1 MNYCDC
7 APMRAPGGL
16 GLTEAGVELLNI
28 PEGGSVIDIGCG
40 EGETLRFLA
49 QAGFSPVGID
59 LDPALAGDGVV
70 TADAAA
76 LPFPDGSLD
85 AALFECSFSKIEKAE
100 AAVRECRRV
109 LKSGARILVT
119 DLYARGEPDTL
130 AGFLGRV
137 ERYADVQRRFET
149 LGFRQIHFEDQ
160 SQALMSLWSSLIFEH
175 GAEDLKDEIG
185 ATSEDL
191 KRIKCGY
198 FLAVFEKP
206 NTCPVDSWISSL
218 TDAGDAEELRNW
230 QLGKIREQLDHAKAG
245 RFYAARLRNI
255 LPEDIRDFTDFE
267 KLPFTTADDFA
278 GNENDF
284 LCVRPGHVSRIVTQ
298 PSSGTTGLPKRMSFT
313 EADVMRTEEFFV
325 PGLAELAQGGERAT
339 VYMSNDAPD
348 SIGDLLRRALTRLGS
363 ETVIHGNI
371 TDFGEAADHGHGSAL
386 FVGFPHE
393 MRALAEFA
401 PNLRPNFVLLS
412 ADFIPESVVAALER
426 IWGCRVIR
434 HFGMTETC
442 FGGAVDCALGG
453 GQHIRH
459 ADFYFEIID
468 PVTCSPLPDDEFG
481 ELVITTLRSE
491 AMPLIRYRTGD
502 ITRIESGICACG
514 GVFPRL
520 GYVRG
525 RAALLKNR
533 LNIHALDE
541 FLFAR
546 EQLSGYTAEFDG
558 ETLTLN
564 ISGEAPSPGEIT
576 ERFGVRAVIGA
587 LPKRASKPGAKR
599 RIGGGGS
606 V

>member
-1 MNYCDC
+1 MSYCDC
-7 APMRAPGGL
+7 GPMRAPGGL
-16 GLTEAGVELLNI
+16 GLTEAGVKFLNI
-28 PEGGSVIDIGCG
+28 PEGSSVIDIGCG

-49 QAGFSPVGID
+49 QSGYSPVGVD
-59 LDPALAGDGVV
+59 LDPDLAENGAI

-76 LPFPDGSLD
+76 LPFPDGSID
-85 AALFECSFSKIEKAE
+85 AALFECSFSKIARPE

-109 LKSGARILVT
+109 LKSGARVLVT

-137 ERYADVQRRFET
+137 ERYDDIRRRFEAA
-149 LGFRQIHFEDQ
+149 GFRQIHFEEH
-160 SQALMSLWSSLIFEH
+160 SEALMSLWSSLIFEH
-175 GAEDLKDEIG
+175 GAEDMKDEIG
-185 ATSEDL
+185 ASSEDL

-198 FLAVFEKP
+198 FLAVFEKSDA
-206 NTCPVDSWISSL
+206 CPVDAWISTL
-218 TDAGDAEELRNW
+218 TGAGNVEELRNW
-230 QLGKIREQLDHAKAG
+230 QLTKIREQLGHAKRG
-245 RFYAARLRNI
+245 RFYAALLRDA
-255 LPEDIRDFTDFE
+255 LPESIRDFSDFE
-267 KLPFTTADDFA
+267 KLPFTTADDFS

-284 LCVRPGHVSRIVTQ
+284 LCTRPGHVSRIVTQ
-298 PSSGTTGLPKRMSFT
+298 PSSGTTGFPKRMSFT
-313 EADVMRTEEFFV
+313 EADVLRTEEFFV
-325 PGLAELAQGGERAT
+325 PGLSELARGGERAT
-339 VYMSNDAPD
+339 VYMSNGAPD
-348 SIGDLLRRALTRLGS
+348 SIGDLLRRALLRLGS
-363 ETVIHGNI
+363 ETTVHGNI
-371 TDFGEAADHGHGSAL
+371 TDFQAAADAGRGSAL

-401 PNLRPNFVLLS
+401 PDLRPNFVLMS
-412 ADFIPESVVAALER
+412 ADFIPESLSAALER

-442 FGGAVDCALGG
+442 FGGAVDCAPGG

-468 PVTCSPLPDDEFG
+468 PDTLSPLPVGEFG

-502 ITRIESGICACG
+502 ITRLEGGVCACG

-525 RAALLKNR
+525 RAALLKNS
-533 LNIHALDE
+533 LNIHSLDE
-541 FLFAR
+541 YLFAR
-546 EQLSGYTAEFDG
+546 EGLSAYTAEFDG

-564 ISGEAPSPGEIT
+564 IAGEAPSPNEIA
-576 ERFGVRAVIGA
+576 EHFGVRAA
-587 LPKRASKPGAKR
+587 LGSAAAKASKPGAKR
-599 RIGGGGS
+599 RLGEGG